1 MSKYT
6 VDKSNT
12 ATNVKNAVKAEVTD
26 VIIAALKATYGED
39 NVFFVRTGNG
49 ESKKNE
55 LAVITGMADVDGA
68 EVPVCAT
75 VNAASKDFT
84 TRVGTKKT
92 FEAFDVYA
100 AKEAYEAYLG
110 EKAEKEAEKAA
121 KKAKKAA
128 E

>member
-1 MSKYT
+1 MSKYVINKET
-6 VDKSNT
+6 T
-12 ATNVKNAVKAEVTD
+12 PTTVKNSVKAEVTD

-55 LAVITGMADVDGA
+55 LAVITGMADVDGT

-75 VNAASKDFT
+75 VNASAKDPVE
-84 TRVGTKKT
+84 RVGVKKT
-92 FEAFDVYA
+92 FEAFDIYA
-100 AKEAYEAYLG
+100 AKEAYEAYLE